1 MTDVRHRGGFTL
13 VEMLVVLGIVAMLAG
28 IVTVVTLR
36 VDSQAK
42 EGALANIFTVIKGA
56 LREYFEFTGGFPAQP
71 VRDSAN
77 AAAHMEL
84 MYRELDLVPASREI
98 LKGVNGTLVKDY
110 KKQPDVPK
118 IYDPWGTVLDY
129 VYTPGSKGDTFP
141 ELISAGPDRKFGTGD
156 DFSSKGK

>member
-1 MTDVRHRGGFTL
+1 MTDVRHKGGFTL
-13 VEMLVVLGIVAMLAG
+13 VEMLVVVGIIAMLAG

-36 VDSQAK
+36 VDSQSK
-42 EGALANIFTVIKGA
+42 ENALANIFGVIKGA

-71 VRDSAN
+71 ERNSAN

-84 MYRELDLVPASREI
+84 MYKELDRVPASREI
-98 LKGVNGTLVKDY
+98 LKGVNGTLIKDY

-118 IYDPWGTVLDY
+118 ICDPWGTVLDY
-129 VYTPGSKGDTFP
+129 VYTPGNKGDNFP

-156 DFSSKGK
+156 DISSRGK